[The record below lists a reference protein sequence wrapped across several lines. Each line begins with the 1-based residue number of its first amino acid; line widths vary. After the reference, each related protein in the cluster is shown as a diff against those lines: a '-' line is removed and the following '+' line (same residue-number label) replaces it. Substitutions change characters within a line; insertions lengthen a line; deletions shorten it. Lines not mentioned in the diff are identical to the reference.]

1 MTELRQDFLQGM
13 SFVAAT
19 VNVVTT
25 DGPAGRSGVTVSAMS
40 SVSADTERPT
50 LLVCVNEASS
60 GAAPIIENGLFCV
73 NILRD
78 DQSFISDTFAGRYGD
93 KGEDKFRCARWDT
106 MATGAPIL
114 ENALA
119 AFDCRLVRDKIVGT
133 HHVFFG
139 EVEAVRLADSGRALV
154 YSNRAYS
161 TPLKLPDAAFKKS
174 AGQFEKETVRLVC
187 LNSFGP
193 FFLPGLLSEIQAAE
207 PDFVVEVLEGDQA
220 EAIDAIAGQ
229 DAEFGLVYDRHLPD
243 YLANTKLATLEP
255 YVLLPE
261 GHLLAS
267 NENVALAALA
277 DEPMVLLDAPL
288 SREYFLSL
296 FEDAQLEPR
305 IGMKTTSFEM
315 VRSLVGNGAGYA
327 LLVTKPANMVSYDGR
342 PLVARPIADDVA
354 PIAIVLAQRAG
365 EPMSEGAER
374 AVAHCIRYFG
384 EA

>member
-1 MTELRQDFLQGM
+1 
-13 SFVAAT
+13 
-19 VNVVTT
+19 
-25 DGPAGRSGVTVSAMS
+25 
-40 SVSADTERPT
+40 
-50 LLVCVNEASS
+50 
-60 GAAPIIENGLFCV
+60 
-73 NILRD
+73 
-78 DQSFISDTFAGRYGD
+78 
-93 KGEDKFRCARWDT
+93 
-106 MATGAPIL
+106 
-114 ENALA
+114 
-119 AFDCRLVRDKIVGT
+119 
-133 HHVFFG
+133 
-139 EVEAVRLADSGRALV
+139 LV

-161 TPLKLPDAAFKKS
+161 TPLKLPDAALKKS
-174 AGQFEKETVRLVC
+174 AGQSEKETVRLVC

-261 GHLLAS
+261 GHHLAS
-267 NENVALAALA
+267 SEKIALAALV

-327 LLVTKPANMVSYDGR
+327 LLVTKPANMVSYDGK
-342 PLVARPIADDVA
+342 PLVARPVADNVA
-354 PIAIVLAQRAG
+354 PISIVLAQRAG

-374 AVAHCIRYFG
+374 AAAHCIRYFG
-384 EA
+384 KA